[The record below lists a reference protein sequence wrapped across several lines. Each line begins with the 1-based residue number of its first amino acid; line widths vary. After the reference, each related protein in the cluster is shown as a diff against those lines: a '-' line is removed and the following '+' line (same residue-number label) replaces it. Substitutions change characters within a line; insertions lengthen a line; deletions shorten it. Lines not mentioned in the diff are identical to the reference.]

1 MKTIRFALI
10 AAVAMLAVPSLSLAQ
25 DKPVDAKGDGGTVT
39 LNRESAAASAA
50 QNAANAASAAQ
61 YQANVAGYQEDRAA
75 TAQARAD
82 YDAAVARHRQLQA
95 EYDAAYARWQADVA
109 ACNAGDVSHCDHS
122 APRR

>member
-1 MKTIRFALI
+1 MNNIRFALI
-10 AAVAMLAVPSLSLAQ
+10 AAATMLAVPSVSMAQ
-25 DKPVDAKGDGGTVT
+25 AKPDDPKGDGGTVT
-39 LNRESAAASAA
+39 LNREAAAAAAA

-61 YQANVAGYQEDRAA
+61 YQANVAGYQESRTE

-109 ACNAGDVSHCDHS
+109 ACNAGDVSHCDQS